1 MNALNLI
8 LDYLTARKQ
17 TVKIYSSF
25 SSYMDLFQGV
35 PERSILGFNLFLC
48 DLLFSEKADINSDAD
63 DNTPYV
69 CSENI
74 DFTLEKLEEV

>member
-1 MNALNLI
+1 
-8 LDYLTARKQ
+8 
-17 TVKIYSSF
+17 
-25 SSYMDLFQGV
+25 MDLFQGV